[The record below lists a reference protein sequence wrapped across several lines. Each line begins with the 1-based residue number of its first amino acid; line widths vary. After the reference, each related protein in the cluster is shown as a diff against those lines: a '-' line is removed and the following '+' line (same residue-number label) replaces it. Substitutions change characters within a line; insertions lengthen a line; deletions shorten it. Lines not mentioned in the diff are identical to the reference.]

1 MYLDKLKVIYLH
13 PPKTGGTF
21 IENNLINYSKEKK
34 TFREGFSDKQNMFGL
49 EGVYTKNKHQYL
61 YDYKKLMPEK
71 VFVDLKILIS
81 VREPL
86 DRIISYYFGAADK
99 RNQKIFS
106 LFKNINNFSQ
116 KKFNKN
122 IFGKIFYRYK
132 QPKYTEK
139 DFINFI
145 NLVSNQSDFLKI
157 DGKILKP
164 DYLIHFSKMNNDL
177 EKFLRQYNIK
187 TTKISKNKY
196 NVRQYQFD
204 ISQIKNNK
212 NILEAIR
219 NSHHYVDYKTF
230 NFENI

>member
-1 MYLDKLKVIYLH
+1 
-13 PPKTGGTF
+13 
-21 IENNLINYSKEKK
+21 
-34 TFREGFSDKQNMFGL
+34 MFGL

-122 IFGKIFYRYK
+122 IFGKFFYRYK

-164 DYLIHFSKMNNDL
+164 DYLINFSKMNNDL